1 MTAPAVK
8 SLEDQLLDQK
18 EQLEGDIRQTEATLS
33 RIKEQYLK
41 VLGALEFSTIQKQQA
56 KDAVNTSTGDVDP

>member
-18 EQLEGDIRQTEATLS
+18 EQLEGDIRQTEATLFAS
-33 RIKEQYLK
+33 
-41 VLGALEFSTIQKQQA
+41 V
-56 KDAVNTSTGDVDP
+56 DV

>member
-41 VLGALEFSTIQKQQA
+41 VLGALEFSAIQKQQA
-56 KDAVNTSTGDVDP
+56 EDAVNTSTGDIDP